1 MLIDS
6 SSSTASTSTAS
17 TGAST
22 SQAST
27 DKKQINDQLNQFL
40 KLLVTQLQHQDPLQP
55 MDANQFT
62 QQLVQFA
69 SVEQQIY
76 QNANL
81 EKLVSMQQ
89 GAQTGSVIN
98 YLGSMV
104 EFEGDTM
111 SLQGGSAAASYT
123 LPESAAQ
130 TTIRV
135 RDMAGNIVFSGGGE
149 TASGSHVFSWS
160 GRGNSGEALADG
172 AYKLEIEAKRSDGT
186 TLDVSTHVM
195 GLVSGIVND
204 GDLPQLVVGDEQ
216 IPLSKVVSVNLP
228 SSLTGTTNGG

>member
-1 MLIDS
+1 MLIG
-6 SSSTASTSTAS
+6 SSSTTSSSATS
-17 TGAST
+17 NSS

-27 DKKQINDQLNQFL
+27 DQKQIDSQLNQFL

-69 SVEQQIY
+69 SVEQQVY

-89 GAQTGSVIN
+89 GGQMGSVIN

-104 EFEGDTM
+104 EFAGDTM

-123 LPESAAQ
+123 LPNSAAQ

-135 RDMAGNIVFSGGGE
+135 KDTAGNTVFSAAGE
-149 TASGSHVFSWS
+149 TSSGTHAFGWDGLSNA
-160 GRGNSGEALADG
+160 GKALADG
-172 AYKLEIEAKRSDGT
+172 TYKIEVEAKRSDGT
-186 TLDVSTHVM
+186 SLDVSTHVL

-204 GDLPQLVVGDEQ
+204 GSNPQLVIGDAQ
-216 IPLSKVVSVNLP
+216 VPLSEVLSVNLP
-228 SSLTGTTNGG
+228 AAITSTTVDG